1 MKLYRSNVDPTRTI
15 SVQDHKAE
23 RFDRSAS
30 WELIPSEASEP
41 DPEDV
46 FVDHEED

>member
-30 WELIPSEASEP
+30 WELISDASEP

-46 FVDHEED
+46 FIDLEED